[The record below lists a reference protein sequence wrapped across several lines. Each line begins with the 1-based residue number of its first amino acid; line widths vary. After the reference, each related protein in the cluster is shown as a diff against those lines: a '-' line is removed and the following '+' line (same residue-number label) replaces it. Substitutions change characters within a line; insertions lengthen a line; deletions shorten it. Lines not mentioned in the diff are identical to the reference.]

1 MKSASEGSSHS
12 LNSRSIQRRLTEES
26 AQQTLS
32 HHKDVFEKLPTGK
45 AIEVNDVSATEE
57 CLVLPCIHQN
67 DNNAAISTKG
77 GLSIARETRPT
88 RVSSDVS
95 DVEASL
101 NRGETDEW
109 IEIEEH
115 VTRSVRRNNWKE
127 AIADLDK
134 LFTDEELAM
143 FRQSQQT
150 DCRRQASDGSSD
162 SAAEVTVRNV
172 TDSCLASAKL
182 ETDRLGSV

>member
-12 LNSRSIQRRLTEES
+12 LNSRSIQRRLTDES
-26 AQQTLS
+26 VQQTS

-115 VTRSVRRNNWKE
+115 VTRRVRRNNWEE

-134 LFTDEELAM
+134 LFTDEEQLQCFVNRNKPIVGGRHQM
-143 FRQSQQT
+143 DPVT
-150 DCRRQASDGSSD
+150 RR
-162 SAAEVTVRNV
+162 R
-172 TDSCLASAKL
+172 KL
-182 ETDRLGSV
+182 RSGMLLILV